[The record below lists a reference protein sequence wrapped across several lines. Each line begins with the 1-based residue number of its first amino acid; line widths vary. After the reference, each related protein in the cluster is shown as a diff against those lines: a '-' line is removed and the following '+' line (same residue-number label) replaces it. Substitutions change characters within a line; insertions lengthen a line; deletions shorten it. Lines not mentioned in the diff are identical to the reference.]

1 MPSGTGAAGFGFF
14 RQAKETAMLGKIL
27 GGIVGARAAEQTG
40 KMGGAK
46 GAILGAVA
54 GSAIRRASIPGLIAL
69 TVGGYALKKWKDRRD
84 AEAAKRKS
92 FETPPGAAAA

>member
-1 MPSGTGAAGFGFF
+1 
-14 RQAKETAMLGKIL
+14 MLGKIL

-69 TVGGYALKKWKDRRD
+69 TVGGYALKKWKNRRD
-84 AEAAKRKS
+84 AEAAKRES
-92 FETPPGAAAA
+92 FETPPSAAAV